1 MSTDPGGAETH
12 GTSVP
17 AGWRAVLVNVIR
29 NADASRSG
37 VYVGQVG
44 SADSRLLFQSE
55 SEHPAIYAAPGYL
68 LFDRGGYLVA
78 RPFDL
83 GRLEFS
89 GDPVPLFLL
98 DRRLAHVPV
107 SVSDTG
113 VLTHPI
119 VEFPPMQFQWVSRT
133 AKLQQLV
140 MEPGNYR
147 SFDLSPDGKLL
158 ACTKAEATSTSLSVH
173 DLEHRTTKRWTHGN
187 TVYTEPRW
195 TRDSQ
200 RLIAT
205 RWQPEPRAVV
215 QVSPDGRDSVVSTV
229 VPSIL
234 DDVSEDGRY
243 LLYRTRGLLLAQPL
257 REGAKEEIVRKAP
270 SGLMDQSQFSP
281 DTRWIAYNADET
293 DRFEVY
299 VTPFPG
305 SGAGQPISS
314 GGGVQPVWRS
324 DSRELYYLGLDGML
338 NAVELRPDGERL
350 RLSPVQPLFQTGIV
364 APSKAIEQYAASPD
378 GQSFL
383 ILKPVDN
390 KVRSSS
396 IGVVVNWRALLTADR
411 PR

>member
-1 MSTDPGGAETH
+1 
-12 GTSVP
+12 
-17 AGWRAVLVNVIR
+17 
-29 NADASRSG
+29 
-37 VYVGQVG
+37 
-44 SADSRLLFQSE
+44 
-55 SEHPAIYAAPGYL
+55 
-68 LFDRGGYLVA
+68 
-78 RPFDL
+78 
-83 GRLEFS
+83 
-89 GDPVPLFLL
+89 
-98 DRRLAHVPV
+98 
-107 SVSDTG
+107 
-113 VLTHPI
+113 
-119 VEFPPMQFQWVSRT
+119 
-133 AKLQQLV
+133 

-158 ACTKAEATSTSLSVH
+158 AYTKAEATSTSLSVH

-243 LLYRTRGLLLAQPL
+243 LLYRARGLLLAQPL
-257 REGAKEEIVRKAP
+257 REGAKEEIVRKTP
-270 SGLMDQSQFSP
+270 SGKQTDQSQFSP

-299 VTPFPG
+299 VTPFPA

-383 ILKPVDN
+383 ILKPIDN

-396 IGVVVNWRALLTADR
+396 IGVVVNWPALLT
-411 PR
+411 PTGSQ